1 MIQFPMEKPPDIS
14 PESTARINDAATA
27 IMKMPD
33 AERARVRLSLRWFN
47 AALRDAAHDAF
58 VKFWIAVE
66 TLAMPSSTNILPI
79 FESLARAYGISV
91 PDAKTRFPIGRLF
104 DLRGRIVHKGEMLEL
119 PGAVLG
125 YMSALFF
132 DLLSELLLQPNEG
145 RLAESLRASPPERLI
160 PKKPKS

>member
-1 MIQFPMEKPPDIS
+1 
-14 PESTARINDAATA
+14 
-27 IMKMPD
+27 
-33 AERARVRLSLRWFN
+33 
-47 AALRDAAHDAF
+47 

-66 TLAMPSSTNILPI
+66 TLAMPNSTNILPI
-79 FESLARAYGISV
+79 FESLARAYGIPLS
-91 PDAKTRFPIGRLF
+91 DAKTRFPIGRLF
-104 DLRGRIVHKGEMLEL
+104 NLRGRIVHRGEMLEL

-145 RLAESLRASPPERLI
+145 RLAESLSTYPPPEKLI